1 MRNSTRC
8 LAALLLCLSLGQIG
22 CGVYSFS
29 GSGLPSHIKTVAVP
43 VFENR
48 TTEYGIKEN
57 LTAELIDALIRDGRL
72 RVVGKETADSVIE
85 GTIVDYREQA
95 YTFDR
100 SENVQ
105 EYIVRIYVAVTY
117 RDVKNRK
124 AIWSEERMEGWGT
137 YDVQGDPVEDE
148 DIGRERAIAKLVED
162 IVNKS
167 LAGW

>member
-1 MRNSTRC
+1 MMRTMRM
-8 LAALLLCLSLGQIG
+8 LTLPLLGAFLTVFG
-22 CGVYSFS
+22 CGIYSFS

-48 TTEYGIKEN
+48 TAEYGIKEN

-85 GTIVDYREQA
+85 GAIVDYKEQA

-105 EYIVRIYVAVTY
+105 EYIVRIYVTVSY
-117 RDVKNRK
+117 QDMKNRK
-124 AIWSEERMEGWGT
+124 AIWEEERMEGWGT

-148 DIGRERAIAKLVED
+148 DIGRERAVAKLVED